1 VIGEERFL
9 IHLDHDD
16 AVRVEVRA
24 FSRPGQLLTRI
35 GAPAARRLQDVTTK
49 RYLRALS
56 FNAEWD
62 YRRLPRDEPFNECLG
77 RIDLLLA
84 AAHNI
89 VGSGRGHWGE
99 LPEVRR
105 DPLSA
110 GLVACAHSGAVHLL
124 AHLLDCLA
132 LPGQSAV
139 IEE

>member
-62 YRRLPRDEPFNECLG
+62 YRRVPRDEPFNECLG

-89 VGSGRGHWGE
+89 VGSGRGH
-99 LPEVRR
+99 
-105 DPLSA
+105 
-110 GLVACAHSGAVHLL
+110 SG
-124 AHLLDCLA
+124 
-132 LPGQSAV
+132 
-139 IEE
+139 